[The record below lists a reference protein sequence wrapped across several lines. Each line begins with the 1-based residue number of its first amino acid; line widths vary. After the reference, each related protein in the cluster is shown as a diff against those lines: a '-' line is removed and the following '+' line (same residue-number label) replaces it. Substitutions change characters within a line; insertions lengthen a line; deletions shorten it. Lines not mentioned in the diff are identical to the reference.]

1 MADQKCR
8 IFIADHHTLFRE
20 GLRALLDAEPDLQV
34 VGEAEDGIEAI
45 RMIDMLKPD
54 LVILNLALPKM
65 GGPSTI
71 KRIREQSPEQK
82 ILVLTDHVGE
92 EQISEALQ
100 LGVNGYCLKQ
110 ASRAELLLAI
120 QTVMEGK
127 LHLSPPIVE
136 EVLRKCSLCE
146 GTHDLSDS
154 LNRLSTREREVL
166 KLLGEGY
173 SAKEISGYLN
183 ISTRT
188 AEKHRSNL
196 MKKLNLHKTSALVAF
211 AFQKGLI
218 DKA

>member
-1 MADQKCR
+1 MDQKCR
-8 IFIADHHTLFRE
+8 IFIADSHSLFRE
-20 GLRALLDAEPDLQV
+20 GLRALLDAEPGLEV

-45 RMIDMLKPD
+45 QKVDTLKPD
-54 LVILNLALPKM
+54 IIIINSTLPKM
-65 GGPSTI
+65 SGSSII
-71 KRIREQSPEQK
+71 KRIRKQTPGQK
-82 ILVLTDHVGE
+82 ILVLTEHEGE
-92 EQISEALQ
+92 EQIAEALH

-120 QTVMEGK
+120 QTIMAGK

-136 EVLRKCSLCE
+136 EILRKCSLCE
-146 GTHDLSDS
+146 DAQNPMEPLNMLSM
-154 LNRLSTREREVL
+154 REKEVL
-166 KLLGEGY
+166 KLIGEGY

-188 AEKHRSNL
+188 AEKHRFNL

-218 DKA
+218 EKG